1 MFEVVAFYLFAF
13 LTIAMFSITV
23 MTKNALYALSS
34 LAAGMIFISAFFF
47 LLGAEFLG
55 AVQIVVYTGAVMAL
69 YAFGMMFFD
78 SIKEIKESP
87 KNPRLTFMLTG
98 IISLIVVFIFIAPI
112 IGANV
117 TAHYPVGM
125 AAELYGTIDGN
136 TQDIGVVLFTKYLVP
151 FEVAAVMLLVAMI
164 GGIIL
169 SGKKM
174 DVSVTKTSEE
184 DLDKQKMGQSAQIEL
199 EKDHK

>member
-13 LTIAMFSITV
+13 LTIAMFIITV
-23 MTKNALYALSS
+23 TTKNALYALSS

-69 YAFGMMFFD
+69 YSFGMMFFD

-87 KNPRLTFMLTG
+87 TNPRLTFMLTG
-98 IISLIVVFIFIAPI
+98 LIALIVVFIFVAPI

-117 TAHYPVGM
+117 SAQFPVGM
-125 AAELYGTIDGN
+125 ASEFYGTIDGN
-136 TQDIGVVLFTKYLVP
+136 TQDVGVVLFTKYLVP

-164 GGIIL
+164 SGSIL
-169 SGKKM
+169 AGKKM
-174 DVSVTKTSEE
+174 NVSITELSENE
-184 DLDKQKMGQSAQIEL
+184 IDNIK
-199 EKDHK
+199 KDAK

>member
-13 LTIAMFSITV
+13 LTIAMFIITV
-23 MTKNALYALSS
+23 TTKNALYALSA

-69 YAFGMMFFD
+69 YSFGMMFFD

-87 KNPRLTFMLTG
+87 TNPRLTFLLTG
-98 IISLIVVFIFIAPI
+98 MIALIIVIIFVAPI
-112 IGANV
+112 ISANI
-117 TAHYPVGM
+117 TAQYPVGM

-136 TQDIGVVLFTKYLVP
+136 TQDVGVVLFTKYLVP
-151 FEVAAVMLLVAMI
+151 FELAAVMLLVAMI
-164 GGIIL
+164 SGIIL
-169 SGKKM
+169 AGKKM
-174 DVSVTKTSEE
+174 DVSITELSEQE
-184 DLDKQKMGQSAQIEL
+184 VDTLIQEREQIET
-199 EKDHK
+199 KDSK

>member
-13 LTIAMFSITV
+13 LTIAMFTV
-23 MTKNALYALSS
+23 TVITKNALYALSS

-78 SIKEIKESP
+78 SINDVKESVA
-87 KNPRLTFMLTG
+87 NPRVTFMMTG
-98 IISLIVVFIFIAPI
+98 IIALLVVAIFVAPI
-112 IGANV
+112 IGANA
-117 TAHYPVGM
+117 TAHYPVGVS
-125 AAELYGTIDGN
+125 ANYTGVIVGN
-136 TQDIGVVLFTKYLVP
+136 VQDVGLVLFTKYLVP
-151 FEVAAVMLLVAMI
+151 FELAAVMLLVAMI

-169 SGKKM
+169 AGKKM
-174 DVSVTKTSEE
+174 DISITQLSEQEIDNHKTDTEI
-184 DLDKQKMGQSAQIEL
+184 A
-199 EKDHK
+199 KDIK

>member
-13 LTIAMFSITV
+13 LTIAMFSVTV
-23 MTKNALYALSS
+23 ITKNALYALSS

-47 LLGAEFLG
+47 MLNADFLG

-78 SIKEIKESP
+78 SINDIKERHA
-87 KNPRLTFMLTG
+87 NPRLTFVLSG
-98 IISLIVVFIFIAPI
+98 IIAVIVVAIFMAPV
-112 IGANV
+112 IGANA
-117 TAHYPVGM
+117 TAHYPVHE
-125 AAELYGTIDGN
+125 AYGN
-136 TQDIGVVLFTKYLVP
+136 TQDIGLVLFTKYLVP

-169 SGKKM
+169 AGKKM
-174 DVSVTKTSEE
+174 DRSVTETSEH
-184 DLDKQKMGQSAQIEL
+184 DLDNHKTDTEIA
-199 EKDHK
+199 KDIK

>member
-1 MFEVVAFYLFAF
+1 MFEVIAFYLFAF

-23 MTKNALYALSS
+23 ITKNALYALSS

-87 KNPRLTFMLTG
+87 TNPRLTFMLTG
-98 IISLIVVFIFIAPI
+98 IIALIVVFIFIAPI

-125 AAELYGTIDGN
+125 AAGLYGTIDGN
-136 TQDIGVVLFTKYLVP
+136 TQDVGVVLFTKYLVP

-169 SGKKM
+169 AGKKM

-184 DLDKQKMGQSAQIEL
+184 ELEKQSVENQVDL